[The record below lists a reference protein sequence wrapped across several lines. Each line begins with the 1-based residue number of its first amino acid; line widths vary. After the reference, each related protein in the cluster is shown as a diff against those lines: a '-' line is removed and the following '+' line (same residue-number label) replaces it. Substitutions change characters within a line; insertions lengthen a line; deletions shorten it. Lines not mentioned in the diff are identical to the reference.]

1 MHQPQTEETLQ
12 GWAAAAAELHLSQ
25 NLPLTEAVT
34 QVLRPHAR
42 AISAEHARR
51 VCEKTY
57 HIAFERMYRGMSSSP
72 ERFVHFDGGPPDAG
86 VVSQTLGL
94 HAVAQK
100 ADPVAPPTSILK
112 HTSHAQPAKTAS
124 APTPAQGERMQP
136 RMARTPTYDPLE
148 TARVQYERAMGHQ
161 QKIAQ
166 AAAAPS
172 DRRILAENQNV
183 ESAFREA
190 AHRAQAEGTAL
201 EMSTPLLVKAAMDT
215 AVRYMQAGY
224 PAYTLLKV
232 ACSLLPQDPP
242 PCLMALAEDYALHLA
257 KHGGDLQPLKTA
269 AEAAYPDTH
278 VPDPTHPV
286 ITTFQ
291 KAADAVYLLEKNQ
304 HVQASLRS
312 DRETLRYAMSKQAG
326 LAEAGIAAAKQVGQ
340 AGVTGVRTLGD
351 GAISAGRR
359 FGAEATPLRNL
370 GMAGATTAL
379 AAREAPGVAAAG
391 HGTYQSLVDPS
402 RVRMAE

>member
-1 MHQPQTEETLQ
+1 MYQAQTEETLQ
-12 GWAAAAAELHLSQ
+12 GWAAAAAELHLTQ

-42 AISAEHARR
+42 TITAEHARR

-57 HIAFERMYRGMSSSP
+57 HVAFDRMYRGMSSSP
-72 ERFVHFDGGPPDAG
+72 DRFVHFDGGPPDAG
-86 VVSQTLGL
+86 VVTQTLGL

-100 ADPVAPPTSILK
+100 ADPVAPPTSLLK
-112 HTSHAQPAKTAS
+112 HTSHHAQPAKTAS
-124 APTPAQGERMQP
+124 AFTPAQGERMP
-136 RMARTPTYDPLE
+136 RTARTPTYDPLDAVR
-148 TARVQYERAMGHQ
+148 ARHEQVLARQ

-166 AAAAPS
+166 AEEAPS
-172 DRRILAENQNV
+172 PRRIQAENQNV
-183 ESAFREA
+183 ETAFREA
-190 AHRAQAEGTAL
+190 ASRAQTEGTAL
-201 EMSTPLLVKAAMDT
+201 EMRTPLLVKAAMDT
-215 AVRYMQAGY
+215 AVQYMHAGY
-224 PAYTLLKV
+224 PAYTLLKI

-257 KHGGDLQPLKTA
+257 RHGGDLQPLKTA
-269 AEAAYPDTH
+269 AEAAYPDAH

-286 ITTFQ
+286 ITSFQ

-304 HVQASLRS
+304 HVQKSINS
-312 DRETLRYAMSKQAG
+312 DWEMLRYAMRKQAG
-326 LAEAGIAAAKQVGQ
+326 LAEAGVAALKNTGQ
-340 AGVTGVRTLGD
+340 AAVTATRTLGD
-351 GAISAGRR
+351 AAISAGRR
-359 FGAEATPLRNL
+359 FGAPDTPLRNL
-370 GMAGATTAL
+370 GMAGATATL